1 MLAMGL
7 LLLVDP
13 RGPCPV
19 LTQDESRPLP
29 LSRYRE
35 PVNWEFEA
43 EVFQWRGPAPYFF
56 VATPANVDHFLH
68 AHLGELTYGWGGI
81 PAQVLIGATEVTT
94 SLMPKD
100 GVYLVPL
107 KVALR
112 RAEDVDDGDIVRVH
126 LKVGQQGV
134 ADPGGNAGVTT
145 FVIDAQVAIDLA
157 AGGAPIPPHH
167 SLTAPTLLRSQVLA
181 LVYESV
187 RRGEI
192 DERAGRQILDDIR
205 GLRIRFLGDRSL
217 EDHAWR
223 LAAKL
228 NWPDIHQVEYIALTQ
243 LQADALVT
251 LDVEVATAARAFVR
265 VASPADILMPASRR

>member
-1 MLAMGL
+1 M
-7 LLLVDP
+7 D
-13 RGPCPV
+13 
-19 LTQDESRPLP
+19 
-29 LSRYRE
+29 
-35 PVNWEFEA
+35 WEFEA

-56 VATPANVDHFLH
+56 VATPAHVDDFLH

-81 PAQVLIGATEVTT
+81 PAQVRVGDTEVTT

-112 RAEDVDDGDIVRVH
+112 RAEAIDDGDVVRVRLH
-126 LKVGQQGV
+126 VGQQRV
-134 ADPGGNAGVTT
+134 AESNEGTGMTT
-145 FVIDAQVAIDLA
+145 FIIDAQVAVNLA
-157 AGGAPIPPHH
+157 SEGATIPPQH

-187 RRGEI
+187 RRGDI
-192 DERAGRQILDDIR
+192 DDRSGRKILDDIR
-205 GLRIRFLGDRSL
+205 GLRIRMLGDRSL

-228 NWPDIHQVEYIALTQ
+228 DWPDIHQAEYIALTQ
-243 LQADALVT
+243 LQGDALVT
-251 LDVEVATAARAFVR
+251 LDEELASAARAFVET
-265 VASPADILMPASRR
+265 ASPADILRR

>member
-1 MLAMGL
+1 M
-7 LLLVDP
+7 D
-13 RGPCPV
+13 
-19 LTQDESRPLP
+19 
-29 LSRYRE
+29 
-35 PVNWEFEA
+35 WEFEA

-56 VATPANVDHFLH
+56 VATPSHVDDFLH
-68 AHLGELTYGWGGI
+68 AHIGELTYGWGGI
-81 PAQVLIGATEVTT
+81 PAEVRIGATEATT

-112 RAEDVDDGDIVRVH
+112 RSEGIDDGDTVRVRLH
-126 LKVGQQGV
+126 VGGQNIGAASQG
-134 ADPGGNAGVTT
+134 AEMTT
-145 FVIDAQVAIDLA
+145 FVIDAQVAVNLA
-157 AGGAPIPPHH
+157 AHGATIPPRH

-192 DERAGRQILDDIR
+192 DDRAGRQILDDIR
-205 GLRIRFLGDRSL
+205 ALRIRFLGDRSL

-223 LAAKL
+223 LAAEL
-228 NWPDIHQVEYIALTQ
+228 NWPDIHQVQYIALTQ

-251 LDVEVATAARAFVR
+251 SDTELAAAARGFVTI
-265 VASPADILMPASRR
+265 ASPADILEP

>member
-1 MLAMGL
+1 
-7 LLLVDP
+7 VD
-13 RGPCPV
+13 
-19 LTQDESRPLP
+19 
-29 LSRYRE
+29 
-35 PVNWEFEA
+35 WEFEA

-56 VATPANVDHFLH
+56 VATPAHVDDFLH

-81 PAQVLIGATEVTT
+81 PAQVRIGATEVPT

-112 RAEDVDDGDIVRVH
+112 RAEGIDDGDHVRVRLH
-126 LKVGQQGV
+126 VGQQ
-134 ADPGGNAGVTT
+134 NAGSQGEGTGMTT
-145 FVIDAQVAIDLA
+145 FVIDARVAIDLA
-157 AGGAPIPPHH
+157 TGGATIPPQH
-167 SLTAPTLLRSQVLA
+167 SLTAPTLLRSQALA

-223 LAAKL
+223 LAATL
-228 NWPDIHQVEYIALTQ
+228 NWPDIHQVEYIVLTQ

-251 LDVEVATAARAFVR
+251 LDDELAAAARAFVKT
-265 VASPADILMPASRR
+265 ASPADILRP